1 MKRIRKY
8 WLMLLTWRRRR
19 KNSRPSTLMNSA
31 LDKLSRQTSQQ
42 DIQSNSTYHRSTET
56 LIYNDFL
63 LILTGAESVQ
73 HLAITGTPDEEDLIL
88 AWVNIQEQYSDTIRT
103 EKATSLIEINKRM
116 LQNRWQITTVDHC
129 ILVLRLE
136 VDQLSIDTLANL
148 GYPVIEYNGD
158 WHDYMKQIDLVEME
172 AKFLIVLKNQLY
184 NEYKRMAGDDTAA
197 AGGKITMQE
206 YDKELAVISKYMA
219 FDVDKMKI
227 TTSKFCS
234 YLNIY
239 LDHIEQTKKTA
250 EHGGA
255 V

>member
-1 MKRIRKY
+1 MKRILKY
-8 WLMLLTWRRRR
+8 WMMLQSWQRRR

-31 LDKLSRQTSQQ
+31 LSKLSRQTSQP
-42 DIQSNSTYHRSTET
+42 DTQSSSTFHRSTET

-63 LILTGAESVQ
+63 LILTGAEPLT
-73 HLAITGTPDEEDLIL
+73 HLIIEGNPPEEELIL
-88 AWVNIQEQYSDTIRT
+88 AWANIQEQYSDTIRT
-103 EKATSLIEINKRM
+103 EKATSLISISKRM
-116 LQNRWQITTVDHC
+116 LLNQWQITTVDQC

-136 VDQLSIDTLANL
+136 VHQESIDTLFNL
-148 GYPVIEYNGD
+148 GYPLIEYNGN
-158 WHDYMKQIDLVEME
+158 WHDYIKQVEMVEME

-184 NEYKRMAGDDTAA
+184 NEYKRLAGDEAPGDSNV
-197 AGGKITMQE
+197 TMKD

-227 TTSKFCS
+227 TTAKFCS

-239 LDHIEQTKKTA
+239 LDHIEETKKA
-250 EHGGA
+250 ADNGRA

>member
-1 MKRIRKY
+1 
-8 WLMLLTWRRRR
+8 MLQSWRRRR
-19 KNSRPSTLMNSA
+19 KNSSPSTLMNSA
-31 LDKLSRQTSQQ
+31 LNNLSRQTSQQ
-42 DIQSNSTYHRSTET
+42 DIQSSSTFHRSTET

-63 LILTGAESVQ
+63 LILTGAEPVH
-73 HLAITGTPDEEDLIL
+73 HLAITGTPAEEDLIL
-88 AWVNIQEQYSDTIRT
+88 AWANIQEQYSNTIRT
-103 EKATSLIEINKRM
+103 EKATSLIDISKRM
-116 LQNRWQITTVDHC
+116 LLNQWQITTVDQC

-148 GYPVIEYNGD
+148 GYPVIEYTGN
-158 WHDYMKQIDLVEME
+158 WHDYIKQVDMVEME

-184 NEYKRMAGDDTAA
+184 NEYKRLAGDDTAA
-197 AGGKITMQE
+197 AVGNVTMQE
-206 YDKELAVISKYMA
+206 YDKELAVISKYMG

-227 TTSKFCS
+227 TTAKFCS

-239 LDHIEQTKKTA
+239 LDHVEQTKKAA